1 LRSGKHPCP
10 LFWEPTGAVAGC
22 ARPPRQAAMYAGY
35 YATPAAYGTGYAAMP
50 QAVVA
55 PQQATPATP
64 EIGNAAQISVSGCT
78 HVSVGPIVRG
88 NYSVDGSNHN
98 KPAYRKEQKVS
109 GLDVMLYYWDERDGV
124 EFSGWW
130 FGPKIGGDQVW
141 AYQPTRATQT
151 PPRTGWKVPY
161 DGAVDQTLVLAPRGL
176 AAQQEALKQQAE
188 ARQQQILAEKMRQA
202 EEQKKRVEEARQRAE
217 ENKKKIEEA
226 NRRRVEEEKKRQ
238 EEVKKRAE
246 EQKSVLAIRQVLM
259 KMKTANLDN
268 FDAIHEEVAKVM
280 EKELDKCGSMKI
292 MIQGEH
298 DKGWE
303 QVKMRMEQLQAAK
316 QKIQEQKRAAKE
328 KAEIHVKELDDAV
341 AAAEAAAAVLKE
353 AVEKLTAEG
362 ADKFKLEQVKD
373 LIASIDTATKE
384 ANDAYEVCTDLVR
397 KIGNT
402 FQALDPELKDLKE
415 QNSRLMQ
422 RMAAVS
428 MGKDTVIKSS
438 TNSNEQALR
447 RATAKAKLDK
457 QMVLFSKYDANKDGV
472 LDKKEIANY
481 AKKEFSFT
489 VPEPAMNSLLQV
501 LVDEGAKGVKKA
513 NFHRVRIHV
522 GMAREKAKD
531 LKRRK
536 AREAREKEIE
546 EMKEAFKTKLAEAE
560 QRIATSDEAI
570 KKVEEAA
577 KPMHL
582 QGKEMKSAE
591 MFTLVDDLE
600 QQIKET
606 RTPFEELKADIAGCK
621 EGAAEEIV
629 LWLNNQVKLLELK
642 FAKLEPR
649 LGLLGSSCLRFRETA
664 KSRERSELKAVETKA
679 KDMLRYHQKA
689 KDMTA
694 DQLAEAIEGDGD
706 TLSEDAFLNFF
717 QTCEQEPVEGAENGH
732 AAALNDE
739 ELRRLY
745 KHWAEESDGIV
756 QKETLV
762 SRVRKYMKVMKTA
775 ALTDHKGIKESKS
788 IRRLLEGEVVEALGT
803 PQKEDEVDLMRL
815 RVKAMNDS
823 AEGWVTISGNQG
835 TIFLKEGGH
844 MFKVVKETILTETFS
859 LEGPSSSKDPRRLR
873 PGELVEVRTWMTKDE
888 KSGLMR
894 MKCKAVSDGAVGWAT
909 VVGNAGTVFLEVH

>member
-1 LRSGKHPCP
+1 
-10 LFWEPTGAVAGC
+10 
-22 ARPPRQAAMYAGY
+22 MYAGY
-35 YATPAAYGTGYAAMP
+35 YATPAAYGTGYAAM

>member
-1 LRSGKHPCP
+1 M
-10 LFWEPTGAVAGC
+10 FWEPTGAVAGC

>member
-1 LRSGKHPCP
+1 M
-10 LFWEPTGAVAGC
+10 AGC
-22 ARPPRQAAMYAGY
+22 ARPPRQAAMYGGY

-362 ADKFKLEQVKD
+362 AEKFKLEQVKD
-373 LIASIDTATKE
+373 LIASIDTAMKE

-397 KIGNT
+397 KVGNT

-428 MGKDTVIKSS
+428 MDKDTVIKSS
-438 TNSNEQALR
+438 TNSKEQALR

-457 QMVLFSKYDANKDGV
+457 QMVLFAKYDANKDGV

-531 LKRRK
+531 QKRRK

-560 QRIATSDEAI
+560 QRITASDEAI

-664 KSRERSELKAVETKA
+664 KGRERSELKAVETKA
-679 KDMLRYHQKA
+679 KDMLRYHTQA

-706 TLSEDAFLNFF
+706 TLSEDAFLSFF

-859 LEGPSSSKDPRRLR
+859 LEGGSSKDPRRLR

>member
-1 LRSGKHPCP
+1 